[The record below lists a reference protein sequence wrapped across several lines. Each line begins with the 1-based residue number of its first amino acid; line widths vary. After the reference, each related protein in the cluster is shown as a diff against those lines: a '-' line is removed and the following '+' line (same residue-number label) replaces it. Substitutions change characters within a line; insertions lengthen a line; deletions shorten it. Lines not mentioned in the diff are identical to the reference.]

1 MMSKTHLAIGLSAAL
16 AAAPASVEGMCY
28 ALMGGAIGS
37 LICDIDRA
45 IPNPT
50 EDFKQG
56 WIIACTVFSVGFLHE
71 SSELWQKFKM
81 EYIFSNPIHLISLG
95 VLLILFLIAAHSK
108 HRGFSHSL
116 LFFALSTT
124 AVFFINRQ
132 TSLFYGIGFLTHLV
146 LDLINKKPVQIFF
159 PAKGFCLKLCYAD
172 GILNQ
177 ILMYGG
183 FIACG
188 WILASKFQNFT
199 YITRLLR

>member
-16 AAAPASVEGMCY
+16 AVAPPTVEGMCY

-45 IPNPT
+45 SKNPT
-50 EDFKQG
+50 ADFKQG

-71 SSELWQKFKM
+71 SNELWQKFKL
-81 EYIFSNPIHLISLG
+81 EYIFSNPQHLICLG
-95 VLLILFLIAAHSK
+95 VLLILFLIAALGK

-124 AVFFINRQ
+124 AVFLISRQ
-132 TSLFYGIGFLTHLV
+132 TSLFYGIGFLTHLL
-146 LDLINKKPVQIFF
+146 LDLMNKKPVQIFF

-172 GILNQ
+172 GIVNQ

-183 FIACG
+183 FVACG
-188 WILASKFQNFT
+188 WILASKFQNISF
-199 YITRLLR
+199 ITRLLR